1 MKYFNI
7 LYCYNVYALTIDVS
21 NKHQQLYFNGE
32 LILEGN
38 YVSDWSENAM
48 LLYSENIFNR
58 VLIYDT
64 ILDSDTISS
73 ISSSISIKHEDVP
86 NITTNNIVRYFDFT
100 TSNSDGVSDI
110 IEPYGI
116 GRLSLS
122 PGSYVKTDKGIT
134 LTSGSALT
142 EKGYLGL
149 ETIESEFTI
158 GIRIE
163 INLNANR
170 NIFEI
175 FQYIILV
182 QNELNI
188 YLKNNNEISNKY
200 LATTGVPF
208 NIFITNNSSNILSLY
223 VNGNLIGTITKT
235 KTNNIKPY
243 LLNENIVY
251 NKIICIDSCLSED
264 EIKTLNNE
272 VI

>member
-1 MKYFNI
+1 M
-7 LYCYNVYALTIDVS
+7 
-21 NKHQQLYFNGE
+21 
-32 LILEGN
+32 
-38 YVSDWSENAM
+38 
-48 LLYSENIFNR
+48 NR
-58 VLIYDT
+58 VLIHDT
-64 ILDSDTISS
+64 ILDSNTISS
-73 ISSSISIKHEDVP
+73 ISSSISIKHEDIP
-86 NITTNNIVRYFDFT
+86 NITTNTIVTYFDFT

-122 PGSYVKTDKGIT
+122 PGNYDKIDKGIT

-149 ETIESEFTI
+149 ETVESEFTI

-163 INLNANR
+163 INSNANR
-170 NIFEI
+170 NIIEI
-175 FQYIILV
+175 FQYTTLV

-188 YLKNNNEISNKY
+188 YLKNNTEISNKY
-200 LATTGVPF
+200 LATIGEPF

-223 VNGNLIGTITKT
+223 VNDNLIGTITKT
-235 KTNNIKPY
+235 KTGKTKPY

-251 NKIICIDSCLSED
+251 SKMICINSCLSED